1 MVNIVPKYLD
11 NVGGNEA
18 RQLVNLKIF
27 QKRSPLSDAFL
38 KVNNMKKNKSVTEYQ
53 SKINKE
59 HTIRNYRISF
69 VTDLN

>member
-27 QKRSPLSDAFL
+27 QKRSPLSNVFL
-38 KVNNMKKNKSVTEYQ
+38 KVNKMKKTSQ
-53 SKINKE
+53 
-59 HTIRNYRISF
+59 
-69 VTDLN
+69 